1 MIGLDKL
8 LEVRKE
14 GVTPEVIN
22 IWVGQDSDPHYEKEW
37 HKYSDTQKFPC
48 LIIEPDDNLDALD
61 FRSMFGM
68 TVFIRG
74 DIPDKM
80 LKVYEKIEKCR
91 PSRVFIFNHG
101 KVDIEILDSEGTL
114 SGIIA
119 A

>member
-8 LEVRKE
+8 LEVRKD
-14 GVTPEVIN
+14 GVVPEVIN
-22 IWVGQDSDPHYEKEW
+22 IWVGHDNDPYYEKEW
-37 HKYSDTQKFPC
+37 HKYSDTQTYPC
-48 LIIEPDDNLDALD
+48 LLIEPNDNLDALD

-74 DIPDKM
+74 DLPDKM
-80 LKVYEKIEKCR
+80 LKVYEKIEKCK
-91 PSRVFIFNHG
+91 PSRVFIFNYG
-101 KVDIEILDSEGTL
+101 SVDIEILDSEGLL